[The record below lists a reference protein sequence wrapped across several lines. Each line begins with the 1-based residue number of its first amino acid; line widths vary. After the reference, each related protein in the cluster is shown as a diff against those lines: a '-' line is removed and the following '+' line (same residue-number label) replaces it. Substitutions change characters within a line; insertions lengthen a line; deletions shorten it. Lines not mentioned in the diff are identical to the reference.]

1 MQTLIT
7 FIIVLGLLVF
17 VHELGHFVMARIL
30 GVRVKEFGFGFPPR
44 LWGMKRGGTTY
55 SINWIPLGGFVRLHG
70 EDGEEHDPGSFV
82 AQHAWKRFLI
92 LIAGVSMNVVLA
104 AAVFAIGFATG
115 LPTDMS
121 AGDPSWGG
129 EFAMCKSK

>member
-82 AQHAWKRFLI
+82 AQHACKRFLI
-92 LIAGVSMNVVLA
+92 LIAGVSM
-104 AAVFAIGFATG
+104 
-115 LPTDMS
+115 
-121 AGDPSWGG
+121 
-129 EFAMCKSK
+129 